1 MLMNVSR
8 IHVERAIVAIP
19 RDHTFA
25 LAEKD
30 SLSVQTKDDV
40 KMMMNAEHVTS
51 AEEARAPMREDPTL
65 VIVHLGTNS
74 IAPPV

>member
-1 MLMNVSR
+1 M
-8 IHVERAIVAIP
+8 ERVIVAIP

-30 SLSVQTKDDV
+30 SLSVQIKEDV
-40 KMMMNAEHVTS
+40 KMMMNVEHVTS
-51 AEEARAPMREDPTL
+51 VEEALAPMREDPTL
-65 VIVHLGTNS
+65 VIVHLGTNL

>member
-1 MLMNVSR
+1 M
-8 IHVERAIVAIP
+8 ERVIAAIL

-30 SLSVQTKDDV
+30 SLSVQTKEDV

-65 VIVHLGTNS
+65 VIVHLGTNL